1 MMRYP
6 EKCCSNEKTFLILVM
21 LNASMQRFRTDGYS
35 WCEDFDV
42 ELEKIEEQLS
52 ELK

>member
-1 MMRYP
+1 
-6 EKCCSNEKTFLILVM
+6 M

-42 ELEKIEEQLS
+42 ELDKIDN
-52 ELK
+52 ELGSL